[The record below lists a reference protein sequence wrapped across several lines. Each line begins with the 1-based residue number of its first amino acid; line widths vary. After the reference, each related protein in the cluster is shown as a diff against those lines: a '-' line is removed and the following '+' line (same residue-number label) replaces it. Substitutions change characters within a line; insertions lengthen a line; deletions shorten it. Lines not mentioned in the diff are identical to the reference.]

1 MSEAGDF
8 PGVPLPHLLKKGMA
22 EIRGFQ
28 SANLGTP
35 KAPWKGF
42 RGIPNGEEEKVGVLG
57 WTLSC
62 PQTTRFY
69 LHDVLEF
76 KSDVISTKTL
86 MTSQESVESLD

>member
-1 MSEAGDF
+1 MTSLGF
-8 PGVPLPHLLKKGMA
+8 LYPICSRRVWLRLGVFKVQTLGPPKLPGRASGAFLMGRKRK
-22 EIRGFQ
+22 
-28 SANLGTP
+28 
-35 KAPWKGF
+35 W
-42 RGIPNGEEEKVGVLG
+42 VLG

-76 KSDVISTKTL
+76 KSNVISTKTL